1 MPPRI
6 HRFASND
13 LLIKELCV
21 RIAALASK
29 CLDKHGYFSIILS
42 GGQTPR
48 ELYRQLRHIATD
60 WHHWHIYFGDERF
73 LPLGDA
79 RRNDTMASALW
90 LDYVAIPRAHI
101 HGVPLSDDVNAA
113 AADYAAILQQAPGF
127 DLALLGLGEDG
138 HTASLFPGDVPPDN
152 TTALAIAVTQAPK
165 LPARRVSMSPQCL
178 SLSSA
183 VWFVVSGSNKRKIL
197 EAWLTGAPLPP
208 QAIKP
213 GAGIDIFTDLD
224 SESDVTGS
232 QKVRAQVLQ

>member
-6 HRFASND
+6 HRFVSND
-13 LLIKELCV
+13 LLIKELCA
-21 RIAALASK
+21 RIAILANE
-29 CLDKHGYFSIILS
+29 CLDKHGYFSVILA
-42 GGQTPR
+42 GGETPR

-60 WHHWHIYFGDERF
+60 WQHWHIYFGDERF
-73 LPLGDA
+73 LKIGDFE
-79 RRNDTMASALW
+79 RNDTMAKAAW
-90 LDYVAIPRAHI
+90 LDYVAIPRAQI
-101 HGVPLSDDVNAA
+101 HAVPVRDNVNTA

-152 TTALAIAVTQAPK
+152 ATALAIAVTHAPK

-197 EAWLTGAPLPP
+197 EAWLAGAPLPP
-208 QAIKP
+208 QAIAP
-213 GAGIDIFTDLD
+213 HAGIDIFTDLD
-224 SESDVTGS
+224 IEPNVTGS
-232 QKVRAQVLQ
+232 

>member
-6 HRFASND
+6 HRFVSND
-13 LLIKELCV
+13 LLIKELCE
-21 RIAALASK
+21 RIASLANE
-29 CLDKHGYFSIILS
+29 CLDRHGYFSVILA
-42 GGQTPR
+42 GGETPR

-60 WHHWHIYFGDERF
+60 WQHWHIYFGDERF
-73 LPLGDA
+73 LPEGHFE
-79 RRNDTMASALW
+79 RNDTMATTAW
-90 LDYVAIPRAHI
+90 LDYVAIPRAQI
-101 HGVPLSDDVNAA
+101 HAVPVRCNVNTA

-152 TTALAIAVTQAPK
+152 ATALAIAVTHAPK

-197 EAWLTGAPLPP
+197 EAWLAGAPLPP
-208 QAIKP
+208 QAIAP
-213 GAGIDIFTDLD
+213 HAGIDIFTDLD
-224 SESDVTGS
+224 IEPNVMDS
-232 QKVRAQVLQ
+232 

>member
-6 HRFASND
+6 HRFVSND

-21 RIAALASK
+21 RIATLASE

-48 ELYRQLRHIATD
+48 ELYRQLRHITTD
-60 WHHWHIYFGDERF
+60 WQHWHIYFGDERF
-73 LPLGDA
+73 LPLGDVG
-79 RRNDTMASALW
+79 RNDTMASALW
-90 LDYVAIPRAHI
+90 LDYVAIPRVQI
-101 HGVPLSDDVNAA
+101 HGVPARDNVNTA

-152 TTALAIAVTQAPK
+152 STALAIAVTEAPK
-165 LPARRVSMSPQCL
+165 LSAQRVSMSARCL

-183 VWFVVSGSNKRKIL
+183 VWFVVSGSNKRKIM
-197 EAWLTGAPLPP
+197 EAWLAGAPLPP

-213 GAGIDIFTDLD
+213 HAGIDIFTDLD
-224 SESDVTGS
+224 IEPNVMDS
-232 QKVRAQVLQ
+232 

>member
-6 HRFASND
+6 HRFVSND
-13 LLIKELCV
+13 LLIKELCA
-21 RIAALASK
+21 RIAMLARE
-29 CLDKHGYFSIILS
+29 CLDKHGYFSIILA
-42 GGQTPR
+42 GGETPR

-60 WHHWHIYFGDERF
+60 WQHWHIYFGDERF
-73 LPLGDA
+73 LKIGDFE
-79 RRNDTMASALW
+79 RNDTMAKAVW
-90 LDYVAIPRAHI
+90 LDYVAIPRAQI
-101 HGVPLSDDVNAA
+101 HGVPARDNVNTA

-152 TTALAIAVTQAPK
+152 STALAIAVTHAPK
-165 LPARRVSMSPQCL
+165 LPARRVSMSPRCL

-197 EAWLTGAPLPP
+197 EAWLAGAPLPP

-213 GAGIDIFTDLD
+213 HAEIDIFTDLD
-224 SESDVTGS
+224 IQPNVMDS
-232 QKVRAQVLQ
+232 